1 MEFFIKKFEKYINKI
16 LSTDEETLYALRKLE
31 NKVIAFKFIN
41 TKIKFYLFPMEYGF
55 KIDSI
60 CNKKPDVLINSTPVN
75 FLRILIPSKYN
86 TAASSI
92 DVKIEGDIKIAHELQ
107 KIMNNFE
114 IDLEDPLSNLV
125 GDRLAFQLVKLTHKI
140 SQLSLKSYETIIAD
154 ISEYLRFEVDMLPD
168 ELLVEEFLKDVDTI
182 RNDVDRVSQRVAK
195 LNSLITKK

>member
-86 TAASSI
+86 TC
-92 DVKIEGDIKIAHELQ
+92 
-107 KIMNNFE
+107 
-114 IDLEDPLSNLV
+114 
-125 GDRLAFQLVKLTHKI
+125 
-140 SQLSLKSYETIIAD
+140 
-154 ISEYLRFEVDMLPD
+154 
-168 ELLVEEFLKDVDTI
+168 LLYTSPRPRD
-182 RNDVDRVSQRVAK
+182 
-195 LNSLITKK
+195 